1 LNASLLTP
9 EFNPA
14 RLPPD
19 LIIQALHGKRAAA
32 SDRDLL
38 DVRFASR
45 RVNEPKIPGSSD
57 R

>member
-19 LIIQALHGKRAAA
+19 PILRALHGKRAAA
-32 SDRDLL
+32 GDCDLL
-38 DVRFASR
+38 YLRLHR
-45 RVNEPKIPGSSD
+45 GG
-57 R
+57 

>member
-1 LNASLLTP
+1 VNASLLTP